1 MRSTKIW
8 LQEVI
13 KSSNKKIILKL
24 IYKEKELTKQ
34 DIAKSLGLSIPTV
47 INNINELLKEGL
59 VEEAGVAGSTGGR
72 KPVIVRFKPS
82 SRYTIGVEVLKDRV
96 IAILFDLNCQ
106 MVLEREEKLKS
117 KKENEAILET
127 IIKVI
132 NKLIEDSKI
141 NKDIIL
147 GIGFSLPGTVNEEKL
162 ILEEA
167 PNLKLKI
174 VNFHQLEELFKLPLY
189 IENEANSAAFAELT
203 LGLGKESR
211 NLVYISITE
220 GLGTG
225 IVIDGH
231 LYKGKNK
238 RAGEFGHTVIKAGG
252 RLCSCGKKGCFEAY
266 ASSVALIESYNSL
279 SSNKLTKLE
288 DYFIALDAGDKE
300 AKITWNAYMNY
311 LATGIDNII
320 MGLDPHYIVIGGDIT
335 KHQEELLQGIK
346 DRIFKENSFYKKEDI
361 KIFSTR
367 LGVYASIM
375 GAALLPLQKLFNL
388 RDNTI

>member
-1 MRSTKIW
+1 MRSMKGV
-8 LQEVI
+8 LQETI
-13 KSSNKKIILKL
+13 KSSNKKNVLKL
-24 IYKEKELTKQ
+24 LYKEKELTKQ

-47 INNINELLKEGL
+47 INNINELLNEGL
-59 VEEAGVAGSTGGR
+59 IEEAGVGNSTGGR
-72 KPVIVRFKPS
+72 KPVIIRFMPS
-82 SRYTIGVEVLKDRV
+82 SRYTIGVEVFKDKVR
-96 IAILFDLNCQ
+96 AILFNLNCQ
-106 MVLEREEKLKS
+106 IILEYEEKLIS
-117 KKENEAILET
+117 KKENEDILEP

-132 NKLIEDSKI
+132 NKLIEDS
-141 NKDIIL
+141 NANREIIL

-162 ILEEA
+162 ILEAA
-167 PNLKLKI
+167 PNLKLKT
-174 VNFHQLEELFKLPLY
+174 VNFLELKKLFNLPIF

-252 RLCSCGKKGCFEAY
+252 RPCSCGKKGCFEAY
-266 ASSVALIESYNSL
+266 CSVVALMESYNKVST
-279 SSNKLTKLE
+279 NKISKLE
-288 DYFIALDAGDKE
+288 DYFKALDMGDLF
-300 AKITWNAYMNY
+300 AKITWNTYMDY

-320 MGLDPHYIVIGGDIT
+320 MGIDPHYIVIGGVIT

-346 DRIFKENSFYKKEDI
+346 DRIFKENSFYNKEDI
-361 KIFSTR
+361 KIFSSK
-367 LGVYASIM
+367 LGEYASIM
-375 GAALLPLQKLFNL
+375 GAALMPLQNLF
-388 RDNTI
+388 T